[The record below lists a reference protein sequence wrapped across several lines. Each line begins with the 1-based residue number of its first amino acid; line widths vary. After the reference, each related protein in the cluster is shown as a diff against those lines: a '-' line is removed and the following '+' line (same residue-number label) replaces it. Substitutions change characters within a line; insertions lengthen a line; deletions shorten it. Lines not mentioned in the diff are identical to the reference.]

1 MIQQALDVTLHRAP
15 WAALPALFGAGLL
28 TSLTPCIYPMI
39 PITAG
44 VLGGAGAASRS
55 RRRTIIVTLLYVLGL
70 ALVYATLGL
79 VAGLTGT
86 LFGSISSNRWAYFA
100 FGNLL
105 LLAALAMLDVIPVQA
120 PQRLVAW
127 ASRLG
132 ADSLPGAFLM
142 GATSGLVAAPCG
154 APAFVT
160 VLSWVAAT
168 QNAVWGFVSLFV
180 FSLGMTAVLV
190 IVGLVSGTVAAMPRS
205 GAWLLWVKRIA
216 AAVILAMAEY
226 YFVKAGEVW

>member
-1 MIQQALDVTLHRAP
+1 MLQSLDVALQHAP
-15 WAALPALFGAGLL
+15 WAALPALFGAGLA

-44 VLGGAGAASRS
+44 VLGGAGAAGRS
-55 RRRTIIVTLLYVLGL
+55 RGRTAAITAVYVLGL

-79 VAGLTGT
+79 IAGLTGT
-86 LFGSISSNRWAYFA
+86 LFGTISANRWVALA

-105 LLAALAMLDVIPVQA
+105 LVAALAMFDVIPIRA
-120 PQRLVAW
+120 PTRIIAW

-132 ADSLPGAFLM
+132 GQSLGGAFLM

-154 APAFVT
+154 APAFAA
-160 VLSWVAAT
+160 VLTWVAAT
-168 QNAVWGFVSLFV
+168 QNAVWGFICLFV

-190 IVGLVSGTVAAMPRS
+190 VVGLLSGNAAALPRS
-205 GAWLLWVKRIA
+205 GMWMVWVKRIA
-216 AAVILAMAEY
+216 AVLMLGMAEY
-226 YFVKAGEVW
+226 YFVKAGQVW